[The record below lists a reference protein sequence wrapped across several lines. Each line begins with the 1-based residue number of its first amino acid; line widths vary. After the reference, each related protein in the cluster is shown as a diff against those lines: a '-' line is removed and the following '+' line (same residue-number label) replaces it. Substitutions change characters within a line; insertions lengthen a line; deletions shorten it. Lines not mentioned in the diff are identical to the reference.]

1 MVCNFTPPT
10 HTPTIDH
17 MLIKREGYPN
27 RKKSRSL
34 NKKNTHTTTHTNG
47 SHEVI
52 LTSCHDVR
60 KENLA
65 SSLLPHW
72 DIFEIA
78 YISTTP
84 PPLKMIQMEAGRGGG
99 PYHPNDFFLPGGWIF
114 MVSDS

>member
-78 YISTTP
+78 NISTTP
-84 PPLKMIQMEAGRGGG
+84 PPSPPPFVSFLKG
-99 PYHPNDFFLPGGWIF
+99 FLF
-114 MVSDS
+114 LSVSVFVPRDGVRFGTKKI